1 MIKTKTPPEE
11 VLDTDLDAA
20 GVDDDIQARVL
31 FAAGG
36 RPSGGAALQLVAD
49 FILAWKKDPETL
61 RTEMR
66 REITSD
72 TLPAMTPAD
81 AAAAGVPFTIDVPD
95 PRGGDMWRV
104 STRPDG
110 TQLSEL
116 VAGPSFESRQDDSLD
131 AMASVFN
138 VNVRAGDGLPRGR
151 TRIGHAKSDDESSRF
166 YSHTRDEIRRSPSL
180 SMFYASR
187 SGPLSGEEISKRDF
201 VPQGVSVEAV
211 SAYARELRRGPLSG
225 EERALLHPDA
235 ERRRLNRE
243 LVTDVDDAARE
254 QFSGA
259 IAYLFGA
266 VTDDPDYK
274 RRFSAAQRYCERWG
288 MTVLNPTRQPV
299 TPAGPLP
306 MEFYMRHGMIDVE
319 ACEVMIP
326 VPSPFLEGSR
336 GAAAERRYGECLQK
350 PILDGFVKEE
360 V

>member
-1 MIKTKTPPEE
+1 MSDILGGLHKALENAP
-11 VLDTDLDAA
+11 AA
-20 GVDDDIQARVL
+20 EARRGIAG

-36 RPSGGAALQLVAD
+36 AGLDAPGAA
-49 FILAWKKDPETL
+49 
-61 RTEMR
+61 
-66 REITSD
+66 
-72 TLPAMTPAD
+72 
-81 AAAAGVPFTIDVPD
+81 
-95 PRGGDMWRV
+95 GGDLWLV
-104 STRPDG
+104 SIGPDG
-110 TQLSEL
+110 AQRSEL
-116 VAGPSFESRQDDSLD
+116 VAGPTCEAKKQ
-131 AMASVFN
+131 
-138 VNVRAGDGLPRGR
+138 
-151 TRIGHAKSDDESSRF
+151 TRIGHVVPAEEISKIDVP
-166 YSHTRDEIRRSPSL
+166 TADEIRRSPSL
-180 SMFYASR
+180 SMCYATHTK
-187 SGPLSGEEISKRDF
+187 PLTD
-201 VPQGVSVEAV
+201 A
-211 SAYARELRRGPLSG
+211 
-225 EERALLHPDA
+225 ERVLLHPDA

-254 QFSGA
+254 KFSGA

-274 RRFSAAQRYCERWG
+274 RRFAAAQRYCERWG

-350 PILDGFVKEE
+350 PILDGFMKE

>member
-1 MIKTKTPPEE
+1 MS
-11 VLDTDLDAA
+11 
-20 GVDDDIQARVL
+20 DIL
-31 FAAGG
+31 GG
-36 RPSGGAALQLVAD
+36 LHKALENAPGAA
-49 FILAWKKDPETL
+49 
-61 RTEMR
+61 
-66 REITSD
+66 
-72 TLPAMTPAD
+72 
-81 AAAAGVPFTIDVPD
+81 
-95 PRGGDMWRV
+95 GGDMWRV

-116 VAGPSFESRQDDSLD
+116 VAGPTFEAKKQ
-131 AMASVFN
+131 
-138 VNVRAGDGLPRGR
+138 
-151 TRIGHAKSDDESSRF
+151 TRIGHAVPAEEISKVDGP
-166 YSHTRDEIRRSPSL
+166 TADEIRRSPSL
-180 SMFYASR
+180 SMGHETARAFR
-187 SGPLSGEEISKRDF
+187 GGPLTD
-201 VPQGVSVEAV
+201 A
-211 SAYARELRRGPLSG
+211 
-225 EERALLHPDA
+225 ERALLHPDA

-254 QFSGA
+254 KFSGA

-274 RRFSAAQRYCERWG
+274 RRFAAAQRYCERWG

-299 TPAGPLP
+299 APDGPLP

-350 PILDGFVKEE
+350 PILDGFVKE